1 MIRTPTLAVCVLIT
15 AGCLSTGPFA
25 QHPPSKNL
33 APYPKPEKGISQQTI
48 RLPERKHEELY
59 KVELMIGQ
67 TLEVDCN
74 QHLLLGQLQSKTVDG
89 WGYDYYVFEAAKSP
103 DSGAMHISTRMAC
116 PAGKKEKKFVT
127 ANLGAVAMLRYNSQL
142 PIVVYTPDNIEVK
155 YRIWK
160 ADDKISAA
168 ETR

>member
-1 MIRTPTLAVCVLIT
+1 MIRTPTLAVCLLIT
-15 AGCLSTGPFA
+15 AGCLSASTFA
-25 QHPPSKNL
+25 QQQSSDNL
-33 APYPKPEKGISQQTI
+33 APYPKAEKGISRQTI
-48 RLPERKHEELY
+48 QLPERKHEELY

-89 WGYDYYVFEAAKSP
+89 WGYDYYVYEAAKSP

-116 PAGKKEKKFVT
+116 PAGKKEKKFVP
-127 ANLGAVAMLRYNSQL
+127 ANLGADGMLRYNSKL
-142 PIVVYTPDNIEVK
+142 PVVVYTPENIEVK

-160 ADDKISAA
+160 ADDKINAA
-168 ETR
+168 EVR